1 MAKILLTLLC
11 LLLMSLPLPAVAAP
25 AALSSAAP
33 LIGAESAC
41 LMVVGSHRVL
51 YGKKQDDIMYP
62 ASTTKIVTLLTALEK
77 GKLDDVVTVSAR
89 AANTEGSSLD
99 LAAGD
104 QISLRDLLYG
114 MMLVSGNDAAQA
126 VAEHVGGSARFVEAM
141 NQQAESL
148 GATRTHFS
156 NPHGLPDP
164 VNHFTT
170 AYDMALITEGAFRKP
185 EFSRVVAARSQQ
197 IVLRNQGQSRYVE
210 NINRLLNSY
219 PGANGVKTGFTNAAG
234 YCLVASAK
242 RNNVQLVAVI
252 FNSDQRWEDASRLLD
267 YGFRFLAGE

>member
-1 MAKILLTLLC
+1 MFKRILTLLC
-11 LLLMSLPLPAVAAP
+11 LAALAAPPLAAAAP
-25 AALSSAAP
+25 AAP
-33 LIGAESAC
+33 LVGAESAC
-41 LMVVGSHRVL
+41 LMMAGSHRVI
-51 YGKKQDDIMYP
+51 YGKKQDSIMYP

-99 LAAGD
+99 LSTGD
-104 QISLRDLLYG
+104 QLTLRDLLYG
-114 MMLVSGNDAAQA
+114 MMMVSGNDAAEA
-126 VAEHVGGSARFVEAM
+126 VAEHVGGSASRFVDEM
-141 NQQAESL
+141 NQEAEKL
-148 GATRTHFS
+148 GASRTHFS

-170 AYDMALITEGAFRKP
+170 AYDMALITEGGFKNP
-185 EFSRVVAARSQQ
+185 EFARVVATRGQQ
-197 IVLRNQGQSRYVE
+197 IRLRNQGGSRYVE
-210 NINRLLNSY
+210 NINRLLSSY

-242 RNNVQLVAVI
+242 RNNVQLIAVI

-267 YGFRFLAGE
+267 YGFRVLGGEE